1 LPSVFEDL
9 DFFVLA
15 SESEVEEVE
24 EEEEMNELSLRLLL
38 PEVELE
44 SESEDDEP
52 RRFLED
58 ERFFLRSPMDMST
71 SLSLSASESLPAV
84 RDLDRRYEESATV
97 NHHD

>member
-1 LPSVFEDL
+1 LPSLFEDL

-38 PEVELE
+38 PELELE
-44 SESEDDEP
+44 SESEDEP
-52 RRFLED
+52 RRFFED
-58 ERFFLRSPMDMST
+58 ERFFFRSPMDIKT

-84 RDLDRRYEESATV
+84 RDLDRR
-97 NHHD
+97 